1 MIPADLL
8 DQLREKDPELYE
20 NIAKS
25 FAWAELQYDELYPEY
40 VGDKPHLPD
49 EIEID
54 NHMEHLIQG
63 CLQEAILW
71 RGWAYQVSC
80 TFQGTRFAKIA
91 TINPDGSKWF
101 HDDQHAPTEAEAL
114 LRAYLAAI
122 QEAA

>member
-8 DQLREKDPELYE
+8 NQLREKDPGLWNTFSEKKIGDYFYFGPEGDEEYGDIFEYQLE
-20 NIAKS
+20 DSARC
-25 FAWAELQYDELYPEY
+25 AWLQ
-40 VGDKPHLPD
+40 H
-49 EIEID
+49 
-54 NHMEHLIQG
+54 
-63 CLQEAILW
+63 CLQEAIRA

-114 LRAYLAAI
+114 MRAYLSALSGERI
-122 QEAA
+122 